1 MDDHDDDAYDAEEA
15 EMYQDLQFL
24 QDNRP
29 FRPNMRRRVEQRF
42 DPFDLSPREFYERYR
57 FSKESVQDRLI
68 PLLYPDGVR
77 ALDDRGHPFTP
88 QQVFLNL

>member
-29 FRPNMRRRVEQRF
+29 FRPNMRKRVQQRF
-42 DPFDLSPREFYERYR
+42 DPFDLSPREFYVRYR

-68 PLLYPDGVR
+68 PLLLM
-77 ALDDRGHPFTP
+77 ALEHWMIRVTLLRPSRYF
-88 QQVFLNL
+88 